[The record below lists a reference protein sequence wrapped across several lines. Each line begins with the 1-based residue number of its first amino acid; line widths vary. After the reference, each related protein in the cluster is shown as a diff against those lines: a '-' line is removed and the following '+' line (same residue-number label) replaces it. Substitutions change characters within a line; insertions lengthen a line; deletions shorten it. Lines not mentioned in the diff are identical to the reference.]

1 MLVASVRF
9 SVLLDCGSLIYVD
22 FISLFVI
29 LIRGTHVKVCFS
41 FDGIKKFLT

>member
-1 MLVASVRF
+1 MLAASVRF

-29 LIRGTHVKVCFS
+29 HV
-41 FDGIKKFLT
+41 